1 MLSELP
7 QVADWVTADARQRRR
22 RARRMWRAMETD
34 AHISAKKAA
43 TEMANRIAIEAAG
56 RIAKP
61 VVGAAVFLDGPLLA
75 GSCGVCRSW
84 FLGGM
89 Q

>member
-1 MLSELP
+1 
-7 QVADWVTADARQRRR
+7 
-22 RARRMWRAMETD
+22 
-34 AHISAKKAA
+34 
-43 TEMANRIAIEAAG
+43 MANRIAIEAAG